1 MSLIVAGD
9 IGGTRARFALLEATG
24 KKVLHQEV
32 LESRTFPTFEGAIGR
47 FLDGAGARVHLKG
60 RSKGAIRA
68 ASFGIAGPVVDQRVK
83 TTNLPWVIDAA
94 VVSKDFG
101 IERVTL
107 LNDLVAV
114 GLGALAAGP
123 SKLRSIHVG
132 PPRKTGG
139 NVAVIAAGTGLG
151 EASFVWDGTTHVAC
165 PTEGAHVDFAPRTPV
180 EVDLWKLLAR
190 EYGHVSYERVASGST
205 ISALYTFF
213 VRDQRV
219 PESAAASAY
228 VARATDPNVA
238 VVDLAEKGTSEAAMR
253 AIELWCSVYGAEA
266 GNLALKSLA
275 TAGIYVCGGAS
286 ARLANVLA
294 EGLPAR
300 RKGEKKKKNGGGAGA
315 AVNPSPFLEAFVDK
329 GRMRPLLEKIPIAV
343 CTESLAGLFG
353 AAAHAAKEAARKAP
367 SRPPA
372 KAGAK
377 ATAKATA
384 KARRTSNAWK
394 TA

>member
-1 MSLIVAGD
+1 MSPIVAGD

-24 KKVLHQEV
+24 KKVLHQDV
-32 LESRTFPTFEGAIGR
+32 LESRTFPTFEAALGR
-47 FLDGAGARVHLKG
+47 FLEGARAKG
-60 RSKGAIRA
+60 KTKGPIRA

-94 VVSKDFG
+94 TVSKEFR

-114 GLGALAAGP
+114 GLGALAAAP

-132 PPRKTGG
+132 KPRTTGG
-139 NVAVIAAGTGLG
+139 NLAVIAAGTGLG

-165 PTEGAHVDFAPRTPV
+165 PTEGSHVDFAPRNPT
-180 EVDLWKLLAR
+180 EIELWKLLAR

-205 ISALYTFF
+205 IAALYTFF
-213 VRDQRV
+213 VRDMRV
-219 PESAAASAY
+219 PESEPNASY
-228 VARATDPNVA
+228 VARAKDQNVA
-238 VVDLAEKGTSEAAMR
+238 VVDLAEKGKSEAAMR
-253 AIELWCSVYGAEA
+253 AVELWCSVYGAEA

-275 TAGIYVCGGAS
+275 TSGVYVCGGAS

-300 RKGEKKKKNGGGAGA
+300 RKAKKKNGGRAGA
-315 AVNPSPFLEAFVDK
+315 TPVSPSPFIEAFLDK

-343 CTESLAGLFG
+343 CIESLAGLFG
-353 AAAHAAKEAARKAP
+353 AAAHAAKEAARKAT
-367 SRPPA
+367 RKPPTKPA
-372 KAGAK
+372 AG
-377 ATAKATA
+377 
-384 KARRTSNAWK
+384 K